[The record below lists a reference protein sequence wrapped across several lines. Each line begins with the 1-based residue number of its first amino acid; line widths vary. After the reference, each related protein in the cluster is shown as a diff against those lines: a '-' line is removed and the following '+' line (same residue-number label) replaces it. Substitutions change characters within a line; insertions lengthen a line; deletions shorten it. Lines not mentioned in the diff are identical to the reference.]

1 MMTLS
6 PELQSSLESK
16 IKQFEEE
23 KTMPLMSNMEL
34 RGRKIGEEIGE
45 LRGIERGKEIG
56 ALEKARNYVKTV
68 LKMRLGDI
76 PIDIEQAVDKI
87 SVLSILDEL
96 LKSALT
102 VNSFDELHQLLEQ

>member
-6 PELQSSLESK
+6 TELQSSLESK

-23 KTMPLMSNMEL
+23 RTMPLISNM
-34 RGRKIGEEIGE
+34 E

-56 ALEKARNYVKTV
+56 KEIGALENARDYIKMV
-68 LKMRLGDI
+68 LKTRLGDI
-76 PIDIEQAVDKI
+76 PIEIEQAVDKI

-102 VNSFDELHQLLEQ
+102 VNSFDELRQFFEQWSQ